1 MPSHLSNPWNNAV
14 AYLEMFRGGNRLGSG
29 SSFFWK
35 VDDRTFLVTNWHN
48 LAGRN
53 PLTDQMLSSAAPD
66 RISFGVFRQVS
77 EPDPSGFYALRFVTV
92 GMRLC
97 DDLREHR
104 WLEHPIFGRRV
115 DVAALDVTQEVQ
127 GFQIAHVNVLE
138 TDAVLDTVA
147 SQDVFVVGF
156 PFGLIAN
163 APAPL
168 WKRGTVAL
176 DPTFDADGLPKM
188 LIDTATRE
196 GMSGSV
202 VIAKHIIV
210 GRDYLKKD
218 GTKSPLMIYAQC
230 DTVIGIYS
238 GRHYPDLEKA
248 QLGIVW
254 KRRAIE
260 ETISGNRRANATE
273 PAAAADA
280 PPATRG

>member
-1 MPSHLSNPWNNAV
+1 M
-14 AYLEMFRGGNRLGSG
+14 
-29 SSFFWK
+29 
-35 VDDRTFLVTNWHN
+35 TN
-48 LAGRN
+48 
-53 PLTDQMLSSAAPD
+53 QMLSVATPD
-66 RISFGVFRQVS
+66 RISFGVFRQMS
-77 EPDPSGFYALRFVTV
+77 EPDPTGFYVLKLEKVD
-92 GMRLC
+92 MRLC
-97 DDLREHR
+97 DDSDKPR
-104 WLEHPIFGRRV
+104 WLEHPSLGQRV

-127 GFQIAHVNVLE
+127 GFQISHVNVLE
-138 TDAVLDTVA
+138 TDAVLDTVS

-168 WKRGTVAL
+168 WKRGTIAL

-202 VIAKHIIV
+202 VIARHIIV

-238 GRHYPDLEKA
+238 GRHYPDLERA

-254 KRRAIE
+254 KRRVIE
-260 ETISGNRRANATE
+260 ETISGNRRANAT
-273 PAAAADA
+273 
-280 PPATRG
+280 